1 MDEPLTGP
9 RVIRRPQRVSIAMAD
24 PKPAGSKSRAGHAPP
39 RSLDLRSHDGI
50 APTREMKRFDIFLVD
65 TGWNGAVSKVVR
77 AHLRSLFDAGGYHE
91 HDSLYE
97 LSPQQSSVILG
108 HDPILIGC
116 DPTIIVYDLYGSH
129 NAQARGY
136 RGFRLNLG
144 LIRHPE
150 QAMARL
156 QEFVRFIAMNRCAER
171 LDREVRRE
179 LHREGI
185 EGIVKILRET
195 SVEMLIE

>member
-1 MDEPLTGP
+1 MSDEAQTRTKSKTG
-9 RVIRRPQRVSIAMAD
+9 D
-24 PKPAGSKSRAGHAPP
+24 APP
-39 RSLDLRSHDGI
+39 ESIDLRFRN
-50 APTREMKRFDIFLVD
+50 AAAPPTREMKRFNVFYID
-65 TGWNGAVSKVVR
+65 TGWNAPVSKVVR
-77 AHLRSLFDAGGYHE
+77 AHLRSLFEVGGYHT

-97 LSPQQSSVILG
+97 LSPQQSSIILG
-108 HDPILIGC
+108 HDPDLIGC
-116 DPTIIVYDLYGSH
+116 DPTIIVYDLYGCTQT
-129 NAQARGY
+129 NARGY

-150 QAMARL
+150 QAMGRL

-195 SVEMLIE
+195 SMEMLIE

>member
-1 MDEPLTGP
+1 MSDEAKTRL
-9 RVIRRPQRVSIAMAD
+9 
-24 PKPAGSKSRAGHAPP
+24 KSKSGHAPP
-39 RSLDLRSHDGI
+39 RSLDLRTRDVT
-50 APTREMKRFDIFLVD
+50 APPARDMKRFNIFLVD
-65 TGWNGAVSKVVR
+65 TGWNAPVSKMVR
-77 AHLRSLFDAGGYHE
+77 AHLRSLFDIGGYHE

-108 HDPILIGC
+108 SDPVLIGC
-116 DPTIIVYDLYGSH
+116 DPTIIVYDLYGCTH
-129 NAQARGY
+129 KNARGY

-156 QEFVRFIAMNRCAER
+156 QEFVRFVAINRCAER
-171 LDREVRRE
+171 LDHEVRRE